1 MKNVDLKKINY
12 LIIFLIITLYSSL
25 ILGFYFNENTSGGAL
40 YDYQN
45 QKLISE
51 RFANNFFY
59 TLLNFNKE
67 PTRHSPVLIIILSLL
82 EKFKIGDYIIRL
94 INLHFLILI
103 IYFFYKC
110 LKIKFKYTSN
120 STLILISSV
129 IFLSP
134 IFRSLAIWPDSR
146 MYGVLFFILSI
157 YYFLKFSYG
166 KNFHKKYKYSLI
178 NTFFLS
184 ISSYFSPN
192 FCIFF
197 FFYIFYF
204 LKFFKLSKYS
214 LKIILLNLIL
224 GIPAIYYVFFLK
236 IYFFLWPVSG
246 DGQTFISFNPANKI
260 IIISSLFLF
269 YYFPFLFVTNNSIKI
284 NLKKIFIALFIF
296 LISVY
301 FFNYKLTYTGGG
313 IFFKLSNI
321 IFGNNLFLFFIS
333 FFGIVLLIILSN
345 IDLKNFFLIFII
357 FLNNPQLEIYHKYY
371 DPILFVLF
379 FTLFNINFVNN
390 LLKKNILIFYLFY
403 SCFLFINFLR

>member
-1 MKNVDLKKINY
+1 MKIIDLKKFGY
-12 LIIFLIITLYSSL
+12 LTIFLIIILYLSL

-40 YDYQN
+40 FDYQN

-67 PTRHSPVLIIILSLL
+67 PTRHSPILIIILSLL
-82 EKFKIGDYIIRL
+82 EKYKISDHIIRL

-103 IYFFYKC
+103 IFFFYKC
-110 LKIKFKYTSN
+110 LKIKFKYISN
-120 STLILISSV
+120 KTLILISSV

-146 MYGVLFFILSI
+146 MYGVLFFIISI
-157 YYFLKFSYG
+157 FYFLKFSYE
-166 KNFHKKYKYSLI
+166 KNFYKKYKYSLK

-184 ISSYFSPN
+184 ISAYFSPN
-192 FCIFF
+192 FCLFF

-204 LKFFKLSKYS
+204 VGFFKLSKYS
-214 LKIILLNLIL
+214 FNIILLNLIL
-224 GIPAIYYVFFLK
+224 SIPAIYYVFFLE

-246 DGQTFISFNPANKI
+246 DGQTLISFNPANKI
-260 IIISSLFLF
+260 IIISSLFFF
-269 YYFPFLFVTNNSIKI
+269 YYLPFLFITKNNCKI
-284 NLKKIFIALFIF
+284 NLKTFFLALFVF

-313 IFFKLSNI
+313 IFYKLSNI
-321 IFGNNLFLFFIS
+321 AFGNNLFLFFIS
-333 FFGIVLLIILSN
+333 FFGIGLLTILSN
-345 IDLKNFFLIFII
+345 IDLKNLFLILII

-371 DPILFVLF
+371 DPILFILF
-379 FTLFNINFVNN
+379 LTLFNINLVNKS
-390 LLKKNILIFYLFY
+390 LKKNIPIFYFFY
-403 SCFLFINFLR
+403 SFFLFISFLR

>member
-1 MKNVDLKKINY
+1 MKTINFKKNNY
-12 LIIFLIITLYSSL
+12 LIFFLVFTLYLSL
-25 ILGFYFNENTSGGAL
+25 ILGFYLNENTSGGA
-40 YDYQN
+40 YFDYHN
-45 QKLISE
+45 QKRITE
-51 RFANNFFY
+51 RFVNNFFY
-59 TLLNFNKE
+59 TLFNFDKE

-82 EKFKIGDYIIRL
+82 EKFKINDYIIRL

-103 IYFFYKC
+103 IFFFYKC
-110 LKIKFKYTSN
+110 LKIKFEYISKK
-120 STLILISSV
+120 TLILISSV

-134 IFRSLAIWPDSR
+134 AFRSLAIWPDSR
-146 MYGVLFFILSI
+146 MYGVLFFIISI
-157 YYFLKFSYG
+157 FFFLKFSYE
-166 KNFHKKYKYSLI
+166 KNLHKKYKYSLI
-178 NTFFLS
+178 NTLFLA

-214 LKIILLNLIL
+214 LRILFLNLIL
-224 GIPAIYYVFFLK
+224 SIPAVYYVFYLK

-246 DGQTFISFNPANKI
+246 DGQTLISLNPANKI

-269 YYFPFLFVTNNSIKI
+269 YYLPFVFVTKNNTNI
-284 NLKKIFIALFIF
+284 NLKKFLTALFIF

-313 IFFKLSNI
+313 IFYKFSNFV
-321 IFGNNLFLFFIS
+321 FGNNLFLFIVS
-333 FFGIVLLIILSN
+333 FFGIILLIILST
-345 IDLKNFFLIFII
+345 IDPKNFFLICII

-379 FTLFNINFVNN
+379 FTLFNINFVTKS
-390 LLKKNILIFYLFY
+390 LKKNISLFYLFY